1 MAHPTT
7 VLGKQM
13 TCLVA
18 QVQSW
23 TDIVPQDELSQ
34 PLLIPDLDDILMRLW
49 TLNLRIDIGMS

>member
-7 VLGKQM
+7 VFGKQM

-49 TLNLRIDIGMS
+49 T

>member
-7 VLGKQM
+7 VFGKQM

-49 TLNLRIDIGMS
+49 TKTLKLIME